1 LFIVLLFSFLI
12 GNFMAVIV
20 LTSADRHPQLL
31 ELWEQSVRASHHFLN
46 DEQILKIRQQ
56 IIQHRYFDQVQLFHV
71 EHQQQIL
78 GFMGLAGSK
87 LEMLFIFPL
96 AFRQGIG
103 SQLLQHALTLD
114 GTEVDVNEQ
123 NSDAITFYLKYG
135 FEIISRSKTDSEGNP
150 YPILHLQLK
159 N

>member
-1 LFIVLLFSFLI
+1 
-12 GNFMAVIV
+12 MAVIV
-20 LTSADRHPQLL
+20 LTSVDRHPQLL

-56 IIQHRYFDQVQLFHV
+56 IIQHGYFDQVQLFHV
-71 EHQQQIL
+71 EYQQQIL

-135 FEIISRSKTDSEGNP
+135 FEIISRSETDSEGNP

>member
-1 LFIVLLFSFLI
+1 MPEIVS
-12 GNFMAVIV
+12 
-20 LTSADRHPQLL
+20 TSADQHAALL

-46 DEQILKIRQQ
+46 DEKILKIRQQ
-56 IIQHRYFDQVQLFHV
+56 IIQHSYFDQVQLFHV

-78 GFMGLAGSK
+78 GFMGIAGSK
-87 LEMLFIFPL
+87 LEMLFISPA

-114 GTEVDVNEQ
+114 VTEVDVNEQ
-123 NSDAITFYLKYG
+123 NPDATAFYLKHG
-135 FEIISRSKTDSEGNP
+135 FEIIRRSETDSEGNP

>member
-1 LFIVLLFSFLI
+1 
-12 GNFMAVIV
+12 MAVIV
-20 LTSADRHPQLL
+20 PTSANRHPQLL
-31 ELWEQSVRASHHFLN
+31 KLWEQSVRASHHFLN

-56 IIQHRYFDQVQLFHV
+56 IIQHSYFDQVQLFHV

-78 GFMGLAGSK
+78 GFMGIAGSK
-87 LEMLFIFPL
+87 LEMLFISPS

-103 SQLLQHALTLD
+103 SQLLQHALTL
-114 GTEVDVNEQ
+114 GVTEVDVNEQ
-123 NSDAITFYLKYG
+123 NPDATAFYLKHG
-135 FEIISRSKTDSEGNP
+135 FEIISRSETDSEGNP

>member
-1 LFIVLLFSFLI
+1 
-12 GNFMAVIV
+12 MAVIV

-78 GFMGLAGSK
+78 VLWALQAANWKCCLFSLWPSGKVLAASYCNMRLLWMGLK
-87 LEMLFIFPL
+87 LM
-96 AFRQGIG
+96 
-103 SQLLQHALTLD
+103 
-114 GTEVDVNEQ
+114 
-123 NSDAITFYLKYG
+123 
-135 FEIISRSKTDSEGNP
+135 
-150 YPILHLQLK
+150 
-159 N
+159 

>member
-1 LFIVLLFSFLI
+1 
-12 GNFMAVIV
+12 MAVIV
-20 LTSADRHPQLL
+20 LTSVDRHPQLL

-46 DEQILKIRQQ
+46 DKQILKIRQQ
-56 IIQHRYFDQVQLFHV
+56 IIQHGYFDQVQLFHV
-71 EHQQQIL
+71 EYQQQIL

-135 FEIISRSKTDSEGNP
+135 FEIISRSETDSEGNP

>member
-1 LFIVLLFSFLI
+1 
-12 GNFMAVIV
+12 MAVIV
-20 LTSADRHPQLL
+20 LTSVDRHPQLL

-46 DEQILKIRQQ
+46 DEQIMKIRQQ
-56 IIQHRYFDQVQLFHV
+56 IIQHGYFDQVQLFHV

-78 GFMGLAGSK
+78 GFMGIAGSK

-114 GTEVDVNEQ
+114 RTEVDVNEQ

-135 FEIISRSKTDSEGNP
+135 FEIISRSETDSKGNP

>member
-1 LFIVLLFSFLI
+1 
-12 GNFMAVIV
+12 MAVIV

-31 ELWEQSVRASHHFLN
+31 EMWEQSVRASHHFLN

-56 IIQHRYFDQVQLFHV
+56 IIQHGYFDQVQLFHV
-71 EHQQQIL
+71 KHQQQIL
-78 GFMGLAGSK
+78 GFIGIAGSK

-114 GTEVDVNEQ
+114 ETEVDVNEQ

-135 FEIISRSKTDSEGNP
+135 FEIISRSETDSEGNP